1 MRYAYLKRFEEIID
15 FALIFEGKFC
25 EVEGENEI
33 REFNS
38 APNKARSALR
48 ICFMFTLFT
57 FFIVLMCAVLEASA
71 FALLPTRLPQKLERG
86 VDSSCTQVTMT
97 AAAHNQELKLI
108 LLKRVQVLLLVVVNT
123 VKLVSI
129 STFCGANTTYLAQA
143 QQLRRGKESL
153 LLDEMRI
160 GEILKAWRDG
170 KIGKWT
176 ASTATL
182 KRVGQKLGVVVD
194 SQNRGSNRKEG
205 QDRYKP

>member
-1 MRYAYLKRFEEIID
+1 MFT
-15 FALIFEGKFC
+15 F
-25 EVEGENEI
+25 
-33 REFNS
+33 
-38 APNKARSALR
+38 
-48 ICFMFTLFT
+48 FTLF
-57 FFIVLMCAVLEASA
+57 IVLLCAVLEASA
-71 FALLPTRLPQKLERG
+71 FALPPTRLPQKLQRG
-86 VDSSCTQVTMT
+86 VYSSCTQVTMT

-108 LLKRVQVLLLVVVNT
+108 LLKRVQVLLLAVVHT

-129 STFCGANTTYLAQA
+129 RTFCGANTTYLAKA

-182 KRVGQKLGVVVD
+182 KRVGQKLGVV
-194 SQNRGSNRKEG
+194 SQNRGSTTKEG
-205 QDRYKP
+205 QDHYKP

>member
-1 MRYAYLKRFEEIID
+1 MFT
-15 FALIFEGKFC
+15 F
-25 EVEGENEI
+25 
-33 REFNS
+33 
-38 APNKARSALR
+38 
-48 ICFMFTLFT
+48 FTLF
-57 FFIVLMCAVLEASA
+57 IVLLCAVLEASA
-71 FALLPTRLPQKLERG
+71 FALLPTRLPQKLQRG
-86 VDSSCTQVTMT
+86 VYSSCTQVTMT

-108 LLKRVQVLLLVVVNT
+108 LLKRVQVLLLAVVHT

-129 STFCGANTTYLAQA
+129 STFCGANTTYLAKA

-194 SQNRGSNRKEG
+194 SQNRGSTTKEG
-205 QDRYKP
+205 QDHYKL